1 MKFNK
6 FILAIGIISIAFTGC
21 KTTNTATT
29 TSVAA
34 KMITSEGAVAKG
46 ASLTDEQVLS
56 WPHMD
61 IQKDGVPGMSTDR
74 AHEFVKNKKA
84 TVVIVGIIDS
94 GVDIEHEDLK
104 DVLWTNPKEIVGN
117 GKDDDNNGYVDDIHG
132 WNFLGGEKI
141 STPEQLEITRL
152 MVKLKP
158 IYDGKT
164 IDQVTDKKEFE
175 FYQKLKADFTTKY
188 QEAAGQKAF
197 YTGLH
202 TTISKAND
210 FLVKKLGKDTFT
222 MEEVSKFAEEPAV
235 KGAMM
240 YLPRM
245 LSGKRTLNEV
255 LEQIQGGIDHFT
267 SSADIMYNVDFKGRL
282 TGDNP
287 DNWNDKHGY
296 GNNFVHGGGAKELHG
311 THVAGIV
318 GASRNNG
325 IGMNGVAGYVEI
337 MTARAVPDG
346 DEYDKDVAKAIRYVV
361 DNGAKVV
368 NMSFGKAYSP
378 HSEWVYDAF
387 KYAEKHDVLLVKAAG
402 NNAEDIDLPSYLHF
416 PTDSPENGETEICDN
431 ILTVG
436 AITRNFDDKLVS
448 TFSNYGKTRVDVFAP
463 GSEIYSTVPLH
474 DQYKSIQGTS
484 MASPAVAG
492 VAAMVRSYYPKLTAK
507 QVKYII
513 INSGIDFNGDVI
525 VPGTNGEK
533 KNFKEL
539 SVGGKILNAYNALVM
554 ADKMSK

>member
-245 LSGKRTLNEV
+245 LSGKGTLNEV

-325 IGMNGVAGYVEI
+325 IGMNGVADYVEI

-416 PTDSPENGETEICDN
+416 PTDSPENGETEISDN

>member
-255 LEQIQGGIDHFT
+255 LEQIQGGIDHFA
-267 SSADIMYNVDFKGRL
+267 SSADIMYNVDFKGRV

-325 IGMNGVAGYVEI
+325 IGMNGVADYVEI